1 MCVCFETLDMSR
13 NKTQKWKESLV
24 SVLPKKRIN
33 WYSNFTLFPFN
44 LLQLSFLYLQG
55 HFHHVI
61 SLTQTEKYTTHLVTG
76 DAACLVLETF
86 PHSAPPS
93 LSNMTSSEPSFPVRV
108 LVRQVPRSVNPLNL
122 CAFALFLPQ
131 LWNASFLLSFFS
143 LSLPFKV
150 TFEHIKCRLVTLY
163 WTTISS
169 LQLVV

>member
-33 WYSNFTLFPFN
+33 WCSNFTLFPFN

-61 SLTQTEKYTTHLVTG
+61 SLIQTEKYTTHLVTG
-76 DAACLVLETF
+76 DAVCLVLETF

-93 LSNMTSSEPSFPVRV
+93 LSNMTSSEPSFPVHV
-108 LVRQVPRSVNPLNL
+108 LVRQVPLLCQPPEPLCICSLSSSVVKCFFPS
-122 CAFALFLPQ
+122 FIFLP
-131 LWNASFLLSFFS
+131 FS
-143 LSLPFKV
+143 
-150 TFEHIKCRLVTLY
+150 TLQSHV
-163 WTTISS
+163 WT
-169 LQLVV
+169 QNVA